1 MQGLLGMILGGLIM
15 VYRPQLKNWIGAI
28 PFAERYLGMG
38 GTYLFLLLLGLGVFV
53 LSLMWA
59 LGTLQSFLT
68 ATFSGIL

>member
-1 MQGLLGMILGGLIM
+1 MQGLLGMILGALIV
-15 VYRPQLKNWIGAI
+15 VYRPQIKKWVGAI

-38 GTYLFLLLLGLGVFV
+38 GTYIFLLLLGLGVFV

-68 ATFSGIL
+68 NAFGGIL